1 MDIKVLRNVDWVNP
15 SKEDLRNLYTVRVA
29 LLIELSNNYRENQE
43 QVSNFIM
50 DDARTMILAVTGMNR
65 DMFDRYIIQAM
76 EDIAEDCGFDED
88 DDDAMF
94 DMSDEDMETMEEL
107 TGDLIEFINTKM
119 RERDELHNE
128 FGSIVNGLQK
138 GEL

>member
-1 MDIKVLRNVDWVNP
+1 
-15 SKEDLRNLYTVRVA
+15 
-29 LLIELSNNYRENQE
+29 
-43 QVSNFIM
+43 M

-107 TGDLIEFINTKM
+107 TEDLIEFINTKM

-128 FGSIVNGLQK
+128 FGNIVNGLQK